1 MLRSTERGLT
11 MPRKHLNKKR
21 PDDIKGTVKRIWNYL
36 SVQKGLLTVVF
47 FLVLMSSV
55 FGLLGPYLT
64 SVAIDDYLVKGD
76 LSGLIPLL
84 LLLIGIYFS
93 QSIVTFLQ
101 NYWMIGIAQKTV
113 MYMRKDLFHHFQRL
127 PIPYFDK
134 KTHGELMS
142 RLTNDIEN
150 VSKTLNSSVIQII
163 SSILTLIGTVAIMIW
178 LSPLLTLI
186 TFTIIPIMY
195 VGMKWITKRT
205 GYYFKE
211 QQRNL
216 GNLNGV
222 IEETISGQQIVKT
235 FSQEERVMKQ
245 FEKESEEL
253 RKSGFWALTYSGF
266 IPKLMNVL
274 NNLSFVLIAAAGGWL
289 ALEGLVTIG
298 IIVAFIQYSRQF
310 TRPLNDLANQF
321 NTILSAVAGA
331 ERVFVV
337 LDEKEELEDRNNA
350 TPLTNVIGSVSFH
363 DVSFG
368 YEKDQDTLQ
377 RLSFTAQPGETV
389 AIVGPTG
396 AGKTTIVNL
405 LMRFY
410 EIDEGTIEIDGKDI
424 TSFTRDSLRK
434 NMGFVLQDTLLFE
447 ETILENIRYGRLDAT
462 DEEVKNAAKIANA
475 HSFIT
480 SLPNGYDTVLKQD
493 GGGISHGQR
502 QLLSIAR
509 AVLTDPAILILD
521 EATSS
526 IDTRTEV
533 QIQRAL
539 WTLMEGRTSF
549 VIAHRLNTIQ
559 RADQILVLDQ
569 GNIIEKGTH
578 DELIEKDGFYKE
590 MVISGIQ
597 ADA

>member
-1 MLRSTERGLT
+1 
-11 MPRKHLNKKR
+11 MPRGHVSGRKK
-21 PDDIKGTVKRIWNYL
+21 PDDMKGTVIRIWRYL
-36 SVQKGLLTVVF
+36 SVRKGLLSIVSL
-47 FLVLMSSV
+47 LVLMSSV
-55 FGLLGPYLT
+55 LGLLGPYLT
-64 SVAIDDYLVKGD
+64 SVAIDDYLVKGE
-76 LSGLIPLL
+76 LKGLFVIL
-84 LLLIGIYFS
+84 LLLIGVYIL
-93 QSIVTFLQ
+93 QSIATYLQ
-101 NYWMIGIAQKTV
+101 NYWMIGIAQQTV
-113 MYMRKDLFHHFQRL
+113 FTMRKDLFHHFQQL

-163 SSILTLIGTVAIMIW
+163 SSVLTLIGTVAIMLW
-178 LSPLLTLI
+178 LSPLLTII
-186 TFTIIPIMY
+186 TFSIIPLMFA
-195 VGMKWITKRT
+195 GMKWITKRT

-216 GNLNGV
+216 GKLNGV

-235 FSQEERVMKQ
+235 FSQEERVLKQ
-245 FEKESEEL
+245 FSQQSEEL

-274 NNLSFVLIAAAGGWL
+274 NNLSFVLIAAAGGLL

-298 IIVAFIQYSRQF
+298 VIVAFIQYSRQF

-331 ERVFVV
+331 ERVFSV
-337 LDEKEELEDRNNA
+337 LNEREEIADNKEA
-350 TPLTNVIGSVSFH
+350 VPLTNIKGGVSFH
-363 DVSFG
+363 NVSFG
-368 YEKDQDTLQ
+368 YGDEHNTL
-377 RLSFTAQPGETV
+377 RNLSFMAHPGETV

-410 EIDEGTIEIDGKDI
+410 EIDEGTIEIDGIDI
-424 TSFTRDSLRK
+424 TSVTRDSLRE

-447 ETILENIRYGRLDAT
+447 ETILENIRYSKLDAT
-462 DEEVKNAAKIANA
+462 DEEVVRAARIANA

-480 SLPNGYDTVLKQD
+480 KLPDGYGTVLKQD
-493 GGGISHGQR
+493 GGGISHGQK
-502 QLLSIAR
+502 QLLAIAR
-509 AVLTDPAILILD
+509 AVLADPAILILD

-526 IDTRTEV
+526 IDTRTEI
-533 QIQRAL
+533 QIQQAL

-569 GNIIEKGTH
+569 GRIIEKGTH
-578 DELIEKDGFYKE
+578 EELVDRGSFYKE
-590 MVISGIQ
+590 MVSSGIQ
-597 ADA
+597 SNA

>member
-1 MLRSTERGLT
+1 
-11 MPRKHLNKKR
+11 MPKKHLNKKR

-55 FGLLGPYLT
+55 FGLLGPYVT

-76 LSGLIPLL
+76 LNGLIPLL
-84 LLLIGIYFS
+84 LILIGIYFS

-101 NYWMIGIAQKTV
+101 NFWMIGIAQKTV
-113 MYMRKDLFHHFQRL
+113 MTIRKDLFRHFQRL

-195 VGMKWITKRT
+195 AGMKWITKRT

-298 IIVAFIQYSRQF
+298 VIVAFIQYSRQF

-337 LDEKEELEDRNNA
+337 LDEKEELEDRDHA
-350 TPLTNVIGSVSFH
+350 TPLTDVTGSVSFH
-363 DVSFG
+363 EVSFG

-377 RLSFTAQPGETV
+377 GLSFTAQPGETV

-424 TSFTRDSLRK
+424 TSFTRDSLRE

-447 ETILENIRYGRLDAT
+447 ETVLENIRYGRLDAT
-462 DEEVKNAAKIANA
+462 DEEVKNAARIANA

-480 SLPNGYDTVLKQD
+480 KLPNGYHTVLQQD

-509 AVLTDPAILILD
+509 AVLTDPTILILD

-597 ADA
+597 ANA

>member
-1 MLRSTERGLT
+1 
-11 MPRKHLNKKR
+11 MPRGHLKSKKR
-21 PDDIKGTVKRIWNYL
+21 PDDIKGTMKRIWSYL
-36 SVQKGLLTVVF
+36 SVKKGLLSLVLL
-47 FLVLMSSV
+47 LVLMSSV

-76 LSGLIPLL
+76 LNGLLPLL
-84 LLLIGIYFS
+84 FVLIGIYFL
-93 QSIVTFLQ
+93 QSIVTYLQ
-101 NYWMIGIAQKTV
+101 NFWMIGIAQKTV
-113 MYMRKDLFHHFQRL
+113 LYMRKDLFHHFQRL

-150 VSKTLNSSVIQII
+150 VSKTLNSSVIQIF
-163 SSILTLIGTVAIMIW
+163 SSVLTLIGTVAIMIW

-186 TFTIIPIMY
+186 TFTIIPLMFL
-195 VGMKWITKRT
+195 GMKWITKRT

-216 GNLNGV
+216 GTLNGV

-235 FSQEERVMKQ
+235 FSQEERVKKQ
-245 FEKESEEL
+245 FAKESEEL

-298 IIVAFIQYSRQF
+298 VIVAFIQYSRQF

-337 LDEKEELEDRNNA
+337 LDEKEEQRDRNDA
-350 TPLTNVIGSVSFH
+350 TVLTDVVGHVSFRG
-363 DVSFG
+363 VSFG
-368 YEKDQDTLQ
+368 YEKDQDTLKGITF
-377 RLSFTAQPGETV
+377 SAQPGESV

-410 EIDEGTIEIDGKDI
+410 EIDEGTIEIDGKEI
-424 TSFTRDSLRK
+424 TSITRDSLRG

-447 ETILENIRYGRLDAT
+447 ESILENIRYGRLEAT
-462 DEEVKNAAKIANA
+462 DEEVRNAARIANA
-475 HSFIT
+475 HSFI
-480 SLPNGYDTVLKQD
+480 SKLPNGYHTVLKQD

-509 AVLTDPAILILD
+509 AVLADPAILILD

-526 IDTRTEV
+526 IDTRTEI

-539 WTLMEGRTSF
+539 WKLMEGRTSF

-559 RADQILVLDQ
+559 RADQILVLHQ
-569 GNIIEKGTH
+569 GEILEKGSH
-578 DELIEKDGFYKE
+578 EELLKKDGFYKE

-597 ADA
+597 ENA

>member
-1 MLRSTERGLT
+1 
-11 MPRKHLNKKR
+11 MPRRHLNKKR
-21 PDDIKGTVKRIWNYL
+21 PDDIKETVKRIWSYL

-47 FLVLMSSV
+47 LLVLMSSI

-76 LSGLIPLL
+76 LTGLIPLL
-84 LLLIGIYFS
+84 LMLVGIYLS

-101 NYWMIGIAQKTV
+101 NFWMIGIAQKTV
-113 MYMRKDLFHHFQRL
+113 MSMRKDLFHHFQRL

-195 VGMKWITKRT
+195 AGMKWITKRT

-216 GNLNGV
+216 GKLNGV

-289 ALEGLVTIG
+289 ALKGLVTIG

-337 LDEKEELEDRNNA
+337 LDEKQEQEDRADA
-350 TPLTNVIGSVSFH
+350 TALTNVTGNVSFQE
-363 DVSFG
+363 VSFG

-377 RLSFTAQPGETV
+377 GLSFTAQPGETV

-410 EIDEGTIEIDGKDI
+410 EIDEGTIKIDGKDI
-424 TSFTRDSLRK
+424 TSLTRDSLRE

-447 ETILENIRYGRLDAT
+447 ATILENIRYGRLDAT
-462 DEEVKNAAKIANA
+462 DDEVRNAAEVANA
-475 HSFIT
+475 HSFIKR
-480 SLPNGYDTVLKQD
+480 LPNGYQTVLKQD

-509 AVLTDPAILILD
+509 AVLADPTILILD

-569 GNIIEKGTH
+569 GKIIEKGTH

-590 MVISGIQ
+590 MVISGIKEN
-597 ADA
+597 A